1 MRAYLIFFLLFAVL
15 TYKNVMFLRIIL
27 SWVPISPPPALRPAF
42 SWLFDVT
49 EPFLRIFRGMLPPMG
64 GLDLSPLLAFVVLAI
79 IQAVLTRI

>member
-27 SWVPISPPPALRPAF
+27 SWVPVSPPPALRPAF

-49 EPFLRIFRGMLPPMG
+49 EPFLRIFRGMLPAMG